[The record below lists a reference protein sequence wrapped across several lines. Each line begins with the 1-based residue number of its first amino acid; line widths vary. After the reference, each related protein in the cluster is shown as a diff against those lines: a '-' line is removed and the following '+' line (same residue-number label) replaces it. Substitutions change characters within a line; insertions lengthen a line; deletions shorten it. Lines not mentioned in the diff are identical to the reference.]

1 MQLCA
6 SKCGTFHAE
15 NIFIRFFSQHPR
27 SVEIPARCWRPCC
40 PPGAWCG
47 EKLIHEIEIEI
58 AQPRIFHHQLVAKQ
72 FYCQEKYLHE
82 VVFTLSSHKMNGI
95 LKKPIANHSK
105 HDNNAAPN
113 PSRHL
118 HTCHTSL
125 LSSSQNDAS
134 KQNISGTE
142 TEYSDCVRLS

>member
-1 MQLCA
+1 MPQNVELSTQKIFSLDFFPA
-6 SKCGTFHAE
+6 SKKC
-15 NIFIRFFSQHPR
+15 RDS
-27 SVEIPARCWRPCC
+27 RPLL
-40 PPGAWCG
+40 ATLLSSWCG

-72 FYCQEKYLHE
+72 FYCQQKYLHE

-125 LSSSQNDAS
+125 LSSSPPLLLS
-134 KQNISGTE
+134 K
-142 TEYSDCVRLS
+142 